1 MSTSALL
8 FLLMATLTT
17 AQLAQQKPLGCFS
30 MKSKPT
36 VALTSN
42 AMNPALCSQ
51 SCGKSRYV
59 LIAPLPNNRLSFW
72 CACTSQLPSNPSR
85 IACNDACPGSNT
97 IPGLTCGGFDESG
110 EGSIA
115 WSLYPSSAATA
126 AVAAAATTT
135 SAKSMKV
142 ALLVPPAP
150 AVFPGAAATVSESSR
165 PPFEPVFV
173 PNPKPQQP
181 QEASFMKGGNAFT
194 SNSNSNSNNEASS
207 ASASTSESASTTDK
221 SKTTENPTKEEGGA
235 PPPTEETMQQHMK
248 KPTAVSNSAMA
259 SEPVAKQVEEIVV
272 SPAFLAGASG
282 SLAIFFGMFSV
293 AYRRRRLRARSNS
306 SSSSSSGGGSSDGA
320 PILPQTVEKENMDLN
335 LLPPIGAHS
344 VSSFSRS
351 SHTLAASTID
361 MNQIGSENIRF
372 GSMRSVVVGGGGE
385 PPSNS
390 FTSESFGRLKTVEE
404 ISISVGQSVPTLGVL
419 RCNFKDS
426 EMASLHSHTAT
437 EDFEEDDSKVEASK
451 CLSLSRSTSLM
462 RRDNHNHH
470 NHNHH
475 PVPPPRR
482 RRSRKN
488 RWNERVKNLD
498 NNFSR
503 FSLASNSTS
512 ATNSPMSPSSLYIR
526 RKRTSAKSGV
536 SSMTSRAPS
545 SLFMNVLAYNLV
557 QNAKME
563 DEANENEIGQLQRQS
578 E

>member
-1 MSTSALL
+1 MPTPRSHSLPQSSYRMSTSALL
-8 FLLMATLTT
+8 FLLMATTLTT
-17 AQLAQQKPLGCFS
+17 AQLTTQKPLGCYS

-36 VALTSN
+36 VALTSD

-59 LIAPLPNNRLSFW
+59 LIAPLPNNRLSFY

-85 IACNDACPGSNT
+85 VACNDSCPGSNT

-115 WSLYPSSAATA
+115 WSLYPSST
-126 AVAAAATTT
+126 AATTT
-135 SAKSMKV
+135 TSTKSMKV
-142 ALLVPPAP
+142 AAVPPPAP
-150 AVFPGAAATVSESSR
+150 AVFPGAAVATLSDSSSSSR

-173 PNPKPQQP
+173 PNPKPQP
-181 QEASFMKGGNAFT
+181 QEASFMKSSNAFT
-194 SNSNSNSNNEASS
+194 SSNSNSDNEAS
-207 ASASTSESASTTDK
+207 ASASTSESASTIDK
-221 SKTTENPTKEEGGA
+221 LKATENPTKEEQA
-235 PPPTEETMQQHMK
+235 PQTEETIQHMK

-306 SSSSSSGGGSSDGA
+306 DAGA
-320 PILPQTVEKENMDLN
+320 PILPQTVEKENMDPNN
-335 LLPPIGAHS
+335 LLPPIRAHS
-344 VSSFSRS
+344 VSSSFCRS

-361 MNQIGSENIRF
+361 MNQIGSSENIRF
-372 GSMRSVVVGGGGE
+372 GSAMRSVGE

-390 FTSESFGRLKTVEE
+390 FTSESFSRLKTVEE
-404 ISISVGQSVPTLGVL
+404 ISITVGQSAPTLGVL
-419 RCNFKDS
+419 RSNFKDS

-437 EDFEEDDSKVEASK
+437 EDFEEDDSKIDDTSK

-462 RRDNHNHH
+462 KRDNNH
-470 NHNHH
+470 NHNHNH

-498 NNFSR
+498 NNNFSR

-536 SSMTSRAPS
+536 SSTTSRAPS

-563 DEANENEIGQLQRQS
+563 DEANEIGAGAPAVKQ
-578 E
+578 